1 MLTFFGRGLSLH
13 GTCMVSRRLYLNTF
27 RQDTVSILVHD
38 IVRGYWRYTI
48 MGSLFEEIQSEK
60 SKAGNRP
67 KIAEILD
74 LLSDSDKKDF
84 LKALDDHSIPA
95 SNISKAMA
103 KRGHKLAIN
112 VISRYRRGELSTV
125 IK

>member
-1 MLTFFGRGLSLH
+1 
-13 GTCMVSRRLYLNTF
+13 
-27 RQDTVSILVHD
+27 
-38 IVRGYWRYTI
+38 
-48 MGSLFEEIQSEK
+48 MGSLFEEIQAEK
-60 SKAGNRP
+60 SKAGNRS

-74 LLSDSDKKDF
+74 SLTEADKKDF

-95 SNISKAMA
+95 SNISKALA

-112 VISRYRRGELSTV
+112 VISRYRRGELTTK